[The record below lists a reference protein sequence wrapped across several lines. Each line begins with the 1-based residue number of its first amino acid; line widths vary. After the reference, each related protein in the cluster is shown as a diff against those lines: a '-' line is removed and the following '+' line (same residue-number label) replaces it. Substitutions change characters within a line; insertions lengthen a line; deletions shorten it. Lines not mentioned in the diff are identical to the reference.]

1 MPVQVPEVFAVFQCA
16 ACRATH
22 PIWTSSNHSEHLFGS
37 PGRLMCSGCGTL
49 FPVRD
54 GYLDLHPGD
63 PEPIT
68 PIQHM
73 MQFPPIV
80 AVYEALWR
88 PVGYFIASK
97 HSFPK
102 DVDRIASLI
111 QRKHGFILDLA
122 CGPGTVTRRIARL
135 APESIVVGFD
145 LSAQMLERAVRLTQ
159 KERLRNVYYIRGSA
173 LSLPFKPEAF
183 DAVTCCGAL
192 QLFQDQDQAVG
203 EIARVLKT
211 QGDFV
216 CQTTLGPRK
225 APLWVRMA
233 DRMLKFGYFYLDDL
247 KERLCRFNFDLKA
260 EERSNINYIFRA
272 AKSG

>member
-1 MPVQVPEVFAVFQCA
+1 MCQT
-16 ACRATH
+16 CRTV
-22 PIWTSSNHSEHLFGS
+22 
-37 PGRLMCSGCGTL
+37 
-49 FPVRD
+49 FPVRN

-63 PEPIT
+63 PEPVP
-68 PIQHM
+68 PIQHL

-80 AVYEALWR
+80 AVYEGVWR
-88 PVGYFIASK
+88 PLGYFIASK

-111 QRKHGFILDLA
+111 QRRHGMILDLA
-122 CGPGTVTRRIARL
+122 CGPGNFTRRIARL

-145 LSAQMLERAVRLTQ
+145 LSPQMLERAVKLTA
-159 KERLRNVYYIRGSA
+159 KERLRNVYYMRGSA
-173 LSLPFKPEAF
+173 LSLPFKAEAF

-192 QLFQDQDQAVG
+192 QLFQDQDQAFG

-225 APLWVRMA
+225 PPLLVRMA
-233 DRMLKFGYFYLDDL
+233 DRVLKFGYYYLDDL
-247 KERLCRFNFDLKA
+247 KERLSRFNFDLTA